1 MTSGINTR
9 EMILEILL
17 QINEEGEHSHIAI
30 RNALSKYQ
38 FLPKQERAFIT
49 RVCEGTLEYRILIDY
64 IIDSF
69 SKDIPIFKSS
79 NFVGTYSVTFFI
91 IRPLSSI
98 LDSVEVL

>member
-64 IIDSF
+64 IINSF
-69 SKDIPIFKSS
+69 SKIPVDTADPRDSAKC
-79 NFVGTYSVTFFI
+79 
-91 IRPLSSI
+91 SI
-98 LDSVEVL
+98 SAEIYGSCAGQCSLQ